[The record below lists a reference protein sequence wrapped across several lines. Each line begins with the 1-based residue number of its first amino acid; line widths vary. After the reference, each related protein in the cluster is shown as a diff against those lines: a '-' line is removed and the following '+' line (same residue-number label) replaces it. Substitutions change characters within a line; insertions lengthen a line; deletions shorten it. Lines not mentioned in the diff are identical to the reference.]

1 MNLLEQIVDYSISL
15 ELEDI
20 PTEALDLAKILVF
33 DSIGAGLGGYQ
44 RDLGA
49 KTRGYAASMM
59 AGNEA
64 TLLGSGDRV
73 SLEGAAFANGVLVKI
88 LGMDDSHRSAGH
100 IASQVVP
107 VALAVGE
114 AYAASGA
121 DMLAAIVAAYD
132 FAVRVGP
139 QVRPMQRARGLDLKG
154 TLGAISA
161 ALAAARCARFDRER
175 TINTVALAAD
185 LASGTEQYVYESGPC
200 DTKDLIAGFASRSAV
215 FALRL
220 AEAGFDGPRGALD
233 GDYGFFSAFGGSG
246 SVYAPHG
253 FDPDTFVDLGDHFAI
268 LGTGF
273 KPHGG
278 CRHTHQAIDAV
289 QAILAEG
296 PLSTSEIESIRLATY
311 RYATQ
316 PIFRVDP
323 NPPSREVAGLSIR
336 VSTAVALKQG
346 TAWRHDFAH
355 WDDPEV
361 RRLRNL
367 IDVQVDGDIEAR
379 YPDLNGCRL
388 QVKLADGTL
397 RESYIPNM
405 KGEPEFRM
413 TESEMREKFYML
425 TRDLMPQEQADRIYA
440 RCNELDSLYD
450 IGELTHL
457 CAAPEPVIA

>member
-1 MNLLEQIVDYSISL
+1 MNLLEQITDYSLSL
-15 ELEDI
+15 QLDDI
-20 PTEALDLAKILVF
+20 PAEALDLAKTLVF

-44 RDLGA
+44 RDLGQKA
-49 KTRGYAASMM
+49 LRYASAMM
-59 AGNEA
+59 AGDEA
-64 TLLGSGDRV
+64 TILGAGERA
-73 SLEGAAFANGVLVKI
+73 SLEGAAFANGVTVKI

-107 VALAVGE
+107 VVLAVGE
-114 AYAASGA
+114 AYRSSGA
-121 DMLAAIVAAYD
+121 DMLIAIVAAYD
-132 FAVRVGP
+132 FAVRVGR

-161 ALAAARCARFDRER
+161 ALAAARCAGFDRER
-175 TINTVALAAD
+175 TINTIALAAD

-200 DTKDLIAGFASRSAV
+200 DTKDLIAGFAARNAV

-220 AEAGFDGPRGALD
+220 AEAGFYGPRGALD
-233 GDYGFFSAFGGSG
+233 GEYGFFSAFGD
-246 SVYAPHG
+246 G
-253 FDPDTFVDLGDHFAI
+253 FDPDTFADLGADFAI

-289 QAILAEG
+289 QAIQAAG
-296 PLSTSEIESIRLATY
+296 PLDTNDIERIQLQTY
-311 RYATQ
+311 AYATR

-336 VSTAVALKQG
+336 ISTAVALKQG
-346 TAWRHDFAH
+346 SAWRQDFAA

-367 IDVQVDGDIEAR
+367 IDVEVDDEIEAR

-388 QVKLADGTL
+388 RITLADGTA
-397 RESYIPNM
+397 REAYIPNM

-413 TESEMREKFYML
+413 TDGEMRRKFSVL
-425 TRDLMPQEQADRIYA
+425 SGDLVPQDQADRLYA
-440 RCNELDSLYD
+440 ICNNLESLEFV
-450 IGELTHL
+450 GELLQL
-457 CAAPEPVIA
+457 CCTAEPIAV